1 MNKKYNCFA
10 LLFCLCLSFAISISA
25 QTKIDWKQ
33 IKNIPK
39 KLEFEDLI
47 LNHLIFNSAYQ
58 PVMDSAHQGAIYYDN
73 QLERLRVYENGEW
86 RDLAVTIASDSIGAP
101 LVILGYLQ
109 ASDIYASKS
118 AYIGK
123 DINVKGN
130 INGSGTAN
138 LNSLKVYKT
147 FKVPTTASTTLGV
160 GSIYYDTTANKLKV
174 LNSNNQ
180 WEVVS
185 INVDT
190 ALSATSTNP
199 VENRVIYNKFDNFEA
214 NVALELQQT
223 LLDAYNYANGIATQ
237 AYNYTDAVATNTKN
251 YADNVATGAYQA
263 GKQYSYNVATSAYQA
278 ARQYADTQLLVI
290 DGRINTLNTNLLAS
304 LTQGLTDANASST
317 LYASSAVDI
326 SEGYTNTI
334 ASNTEAYARGLATQT
349 LNAAASYTLALR
361 DYVDSQDLAT
371 LASATKL
378 FVSDVATSTVNGT
391 ISVTKNGSTTNVAI
405 KGLGDAAYANVA
417 SFTPQSSSTP
427 PSNPY
432 LGQTYFDT
440 VNNCL
445 VYWNGTTWVSLKE
458 VNPSNLFTMT
468 NTTIQ
473 ISGDY
478 QEKSEIIWE
487 KNSSNLVLVQVFGW
501 ADTGTDSVGV
511 LYCERKLDLTKPYSC
526 VATRNQRD
534 NNDPSVCVAI
544 EPGNNEGTGTTFTYR
559 MYDNDGSDTRAGT
572 IYYFIQGF
580 ALNP

>member
-10 LLFCLCLSFAISISA
+10 LLFCLCLCFVISISA

-73 QLERLRVYENGEW
+73 QLERLRVYENGQW
-86 RDLAVTIASDSIGAP
+86 RDLSVSIASDSIGAP
-101 LVILGYLQ
+101 LTILGYLQ
-109 ASDIYASKS
+109 ATDLYASNS
-118 AYIGK
+118 AYIK
-123 DINVKGN
+123 
-130 INGSGTAN
+130 NGVYATGT
-138 LNSLKVYKT
+138 SVFDRLKVNNAL
-147 FKVPTTASTTLGV
+147 KVPTVASKTLGV
-160 GSIYYDTTANKLKV
+160 GSLYFDTSANKLKV

-185 INVDT
+185 VNVDT

-199 VENRVIYNKFDNFEA
+199 VENRVVYNKFDNFEA
-214 NVALELQQT
+214 NVAIELQQT

-237 AYNYTDAVATNTKN
+237 AYNYTNAVATLTKD
-251 YADNVATGAYQA
+251 YADNTATG
-263 GKQYSYNVATSAYQA
+263 AYQA
-278 ARQYADTQLLVI
+278 ARQYADTQILVI

-304 LTQGLTDANASST
+304 LTQGLSDANASSS
-317 LYASSAVDI
+317 LYASSAVNI

-391 ISVTKNGSTTNVAI
+391 ISVTKNGSTTNVAV
-405 KGLGDAAYANVA
+405 KGLGSAAYADVA

-440 VNNCL
+440 VSNCL

-473 ISGDY
+473 IGGDF

-487 KNSSNLVLVQVFGW
+487 KNSSNLVLVQAFGW
-501 ADTGTDSVGV
+501 ADTGTDSIGV

-526 VATRNQRD
+526 VATRNTRD
-534 NNDPSVCVAI
+534 SNDPSVCVAI
-544 EPGNNEGTGTTFTYR
+544 EQGNNEGTGTTFTYR
-559 MYDNDGSDTRAGT
+559 LYDNDGSDTRAGT